1 MHVEPRHAATPAPLY
16 TDNAASAGARV
27 PAAARRSSLS
37 WRTLRRPLFSFGL
50 YAADLL
56 SPLIAITVAHWLRYS
71 AMPAAPSLRATL
83 ELQSTQFIVLA
94 ITILHVLMLRQAGIY
109 WLHRSWLPFDT
120 FVRVSVICGFTTLVL
135 PLAGMGRDPI
145 MSSRM
150 FLIYFWLV
158 LTTLTYSA
166 KIGSQVLV
174 LTMLCFDIGVKRVV
188 VVGNSETARK
198 LLRVFRQNPQL
209 GYRVSGVLYRGA
221 ESGVVDD
228 LAQVKKKLSSGT
240 APQMLRRLVDLN
252 PDVVIIATS
261 SRRNDDILN
270 LIGECTAKKIEVRLV
285 PEFGEA
291 YSRGLV
297 VDRIG
302 LIPIIHLRTQQV
314 PLLSAAIKRA
324 LDILLALALLPVAC
338 VFILAMMPRARRI
351 GVSTLVQ
358 KPKVGVNGARFGVYQ
373 VNDALYPDEVRMN
386 AHRFLL
392 PQVFNVLRGD
402 MSIVG
407 PRPGDPEHVAHY
419 SSWERRVLAVRPGIL
434 NGHLL
439 DPAAGSA
446 GAGDQLEWDIAY
458 LDQRS
463 MAFDINVIISAVL
476 ALFVVGKRKA

>member
-1 MHVEPRHAATPAPLY
+1 MHGEPRHAATPAQLY

-27 PAAARRSSLS
+27 SAAARRSSVS
-37 WRTLRRPLFSFGL
+37 WRTLRRPLFTFGL

-56 SPLIAITVAHWLRYS
+56 SPLVAIAVAHWLRYS
-71 AMPAAPSLRATL
+71 AMPSAPSLRATL

-94 ITILHVLMLRQAGIY
+94 ITVLHVLMLRQAGIY
-109 WLHRSWLPFDT
+109 WLHRTWLPFDT

-158 LTTLTYSA
+158 LTMLTYSA
-166 KIGSQVLV
+166 KIGAQVIV
-174 LTMLCFDIGVKRVV
+174 LAMLCFNIGVKRVV

-209 GYRVSGVLYRGA
+209 GYRVNGVLYRGA

-240 APQMLRRLVDLN
+240 APQMLRKLLDID

-270 LIGECTAKKIEVRLV
+270 LIGECTAKNIEVRLV

-302 LIPIIHLRTQQV
+302 LIPIVHLRAQQV
-314 PLLSAAIKRA
+314 PFVSAIVKRA
-324 LDILLALALLPVAC
+324 FDLAIAVALLPIVGL
-338 VFILAMMPRARRI
+338 FLLLILPRARRS
-351 GVSTLVQ
+351 GVRPLVR
-358 KPKVGVNGARFGVYQ
+358 KPKIGMNGARFGVYV
-373 VNDALYPDEVRMN
+373 VNDALYPEDIRMN

-392 PQVFNVLRGD
+392 PQVLNVLRGD

-407 PRPGDPEHVAHY
+407 PRPSDPDHVAHY

-434 NGHLL
+434 SGHLL
-439 DPAAGSA
+439 DPAAATA

-463 MAFDINVIISAVL
+463 MAFDINVVISALL
-476 ALFVVGKRKA
+476 ALSVVGKRKA

>member
-1 MHVEPRHAATPAPLY
+1 
-16 TDNAASAGARV
+16 
-27 PAAARRSSLS
+27 
-37 WRTLRRPLFSFGL
+37 
-50 YAADLL
+50 
-56 SPLIAITVAHWLRYS
+56 
-71 AMPAAPSLRATL
+71 
-83 ELQSTQFIVLA
+83 
-94 ITILHVLMLRQAGIY
+94 AGIY
-109 WLHRSWLPFDT
+109 WLHRTWLPFDT

-166 KIGSQVLV
+166 KIGAQVIV

-209 GYRVSGVLYRGA
+209 GYRVNGVLYRGA

-240 APQMLRRLVDLN
+240 APQMLRRLLDIN

-270 LIGECTAKKIEVRLV
+270 LIGECNAKKIEVRLV

-291 YSRGLV
+291 YSRGLM

-302 LIPIIHLRTQQV
+302 LIPIVHLRTQQV
-314 PLLSAAIKRA
+314 PILSAFIKRT
-324 LDILLALALLPVAC
+324 LDLALAFALLPIVGL
-338 VFILAMMPRARRI
+338 FILAILPRARRA
-351 GVSTLVQ
+351 GLSVLVR
-358 KPKVGVNGARFGVYQ
+358 KPKVGMNGARFGVYL
-373 VNDALYPDEVRMN
+373 VNDALYSEEVRMS

-392 PQVFNVLRGD
+392 SQVLNVMRGD

-439 DPAAGSA
+439 DPAAGTA

-463 MAFDINVIISAVL
+463 MAFDINVIISAIL
-476 ALFVVGKRKA
+476 ALFVVGRRKA